1 MSHSHKRSCPV
12 DHSAVVVCTQRPHD
26 FWLQKA
32 FSSSSSH
39 ASSSSSSLSSR
50 RRSDRRCFSS
60 AGIPSTTTTT
70 ATSTRPQNHTVAP
83 DAHALT
89 KRLSLSTSPATSRK
103 QVSPAPL
110 SATTTTTTTTTT
122 TATALSAAH
131 AHFCK
136 TASALAAAA
145 AAAATVR
152 PRSSSKPVAAT
163 CHGPLQ
169 RAVAAPTAAPTAAA
183 AAAAGAACAAC
194 AADGGAGESPAAGAA
209 CAPDGGAGES
219 PAACAADG
227 DSSPSAPVPEAA
239 ARAGESAA
247 ACAADGGAFDS
258 SPVPAALKPR
268 YIADPAFPTV
278 ETELSSVQHAVD
290 STNGS
295 RVVLKRLNSPETA
308 AHELC
313 ILERIT
319 AARLPHALALCDTFL
334 DHATGERVLV
344 FPELEHLR
352 DQNGL
357 DLLYVRDLMRQLAT
371 GLAAAHAAG
380 IAHLDVTRCNLMLH
394 PSKPRGENLVI
405 IDWGLARVCSNHD
418 PHPVGRGTPGYIAP
432 EMYIDRGATDTQP
445 DVYSAGVI
453 LGQWLEPY
461 LPECSLSYLGSRL
474 VRPSTTT
481 FMVRKI
487 QELLDG
493 DWYGGGDVSDGCG
506 GMMGQ
511 DGAGWK
517 PILRHAATL
526 LIAMLEPDP
535 AARITPSQT
544 LEHPFLMAE
553 DGEFVGTTYADF
565 AQSVRD
571 ARCGCAP
578 RRGSSGDKIVVRYR

>member
-1 MSHSHKRSCPV
+1 MFGAITPSA
-12 DHSAVVVCTQRPHD
+12 SAV
-26 FWLQKA
+26 A
-32 FSSSSSH
+32 
-39 ASSSSSSLSSR
+39 
-50 RRSDRRCFSS
+50 
-60 AGIPSTTTTT
+60 
-70 ATSTRPQNHTVAP
+70 
-83 DAHALT
+83 
-89 KRLSLSTSPATSRK
+89 
-103 QVSPAPL
+103 
-110 SATTTTTTTTTT
+110 
-122 TATALSAAH
+122 SAA
-131 AHFCK
+131 A
-136 TASALAAAA
+136 TAAAA
-145 AAAATVR
+145 AAAALV
-152 PRSSSKPVAAT
+152 SE
-163 CHGPLQ
+163 
-169 RAVAAPTAAPTAAA
+169 AV
-183 AAAAGAACAAC
+183 AC
-194 AADGGAGESPAAGAA
+194 AADGGANDDAPAVAVSGAE
-209 CAPDGGAGES
+209 P
-219 PAACAADG
+219 
-227 DSSPSAPVPEAA
+227 
-239 ARAGESAA
+239 
-247 ACAADGGAFDS
+247 
-258 SPVPAALKPR
+258 LIKPR

-278 ETELSSVQHAVD
+278 ETELSSVEHAVD
-290 STNGS
+290 ALTNS

-319 AARLPHALALCDTFL
+319 AARLPHALALRDTFL
-334 DHATGERVLV
+334 DHKTGERVLV
-344 FPELEHLR
+344 FPELEHLS

-357 DLLYVRDLMRQLAT
+357 DLLHVRDLMRQLAT

-380 IAHLDVTRCNLMLH
+380 IAHLDVTRCNLMLD

-405 IDWGLARVCSNHD
+405 IDWGLARVCSKQD

-432 EMYIDRGATDTQP
+432 EMYADGGATDTQP

-493 DWYGGGDVSDGCG
+493 DWYGGDVSDG
-506 GMMGQ
+506 GMGET
-511 DGAGWK
+511 GAGWK

-535 AARITPSQT
+535 AARITPAQI
-544 LEHPFLMAE
+544 LEHPFLLAE
-553 DGEFVGTTYADF
+553 EGEFVGTTYADF